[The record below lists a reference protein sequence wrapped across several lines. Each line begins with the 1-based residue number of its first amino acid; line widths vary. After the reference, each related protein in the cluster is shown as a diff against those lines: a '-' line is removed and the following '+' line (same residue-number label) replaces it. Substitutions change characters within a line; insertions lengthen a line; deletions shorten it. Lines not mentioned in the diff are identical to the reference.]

1 MRGHARTHLIGAWAV
16 RKVGG
21 WIEEGQREQGGIRE
35 NMEGREGVSPM
46 EPSYSQSFSSSP

>member
-16 RKVGG
+16 RKAGG